1 MIKKNFDL
9 CKNDN
14 NLDENRNENKD
25 EESSDSSDETYYKN
39 NEDICG
45 IKNIG
50 NSCYLNSGL
59 QIFASCE
66 ELID

>member
-25 EESSDSSDETYYKN
+25 KESSDSSDETDYK
-39 NEDICG
+39 
-45 IKNIG
+45 
-50 NSCYLNSGL
+50 L
-59 QIFASCE
+59 
-66 ELID
+66 

>member
-9 CKNDN
+9 CINDY

-25 EESSDSSDETYYKN
+25 EESSDS
-39 NEDICG
+39 NEDIYG
-45 IKNIG
+45 IENIG

-66 ELID
+66 ELIDLLDQEE